1 MKIDLGLKPKICYVC
16 RGGPENGP
24 FSAMACRILT
34 ENLNANGYEIS
45 GIYASSGSIPT
56 SLMGCVGDFKKLC
69 DVWANLGPE
78 DIVGKSRR
86 AETIYR
92 IIRKESILASRFL
105 GNLIESN
112 WNLDAIF
119 HELAIS
125 IKFPAVDL
133 LSGEY
138 IIFSNR
144 IAGHKKW
151 FLKGVLGSMG
161 LVPFLQPQIIYDP
174 DNYDLIEKHKMRNNA
189 LLLIDGGFKG
199 NMLLEEAI
207 RDYFD
212 VVFLIDIHGMKATK
226 FDLNIKY
233 HWTGLIRN
241 ALHLLSNSN
250 DVRQFQITDR
260 INEEIRIKNALI
272 TLAEKLPVELRAEL
286 DQIITRMNE
295 DRLRLSDKNETK
307 IYLVSNKRY
316 STLFNFV
323 KFERSDIKQLLM
335 AGQEAAER
343 ALELLYVHAN

>member
-1 MKIDLGLKPKICYVC
+1 MKINLGLKPRIVYVC

-34 ENLNANGYEIS
+34 EVLTANGYSVS

-56 SLMGCVGDFKKLC
+56 ALMGCVGDFKKLC
-69 DVWANLGPE
+69 DVWSHLSPE

-92 IIRKESILASRFL
+92 IIRKESILTSWFL

-119 HELAIS
+119 HESAIS

-138 IIFSNR
+138 IIFSNK
-144 IAGHKKW
+144 IPKHKSW
-151 FLKGVLGSMG
+151 FIEGVLGSMG
-161 LVPFLQPQIIYDP
+161 LVPFLQPQVIYDP
-174 DNYDLIEKHKMRNNA
+174 NDYDLIEKAKMRNNA

-212 VVFLIDIHGMKATK
+212 VVFLIDVHGMKATK
-226 FDLNIKY
+226 FDLNMKY

-241 ALHLLSNSN
+241 GFHILSNSN
-250 DVRQFQITDR
+250 DVRQFQTTDR
-260 INEEIRIKNALI
+260 INEEIRIK
-272 TLAEKLPVELRAEL
+272 KK
-286 DQIITRMNE
+286 
-295 DRLRLSDKNETK
+295 RLN
-307 IYLVSNKRY
+307 
-316 STLFNFV
+316 
-323 KFERSDIKQLLM
+323 
-335 AGQEAAER
+335 
-343 ALELLYVHAN
+343 